1 MSDEPNAPYILVVDD
16 EWMNR
21 ELLETYLKMDGYRV
35 GLANSGEKAL
45 EMAFTEP
52 PALVML
58 DIRLPGMDGFEVCR
72 RLRRDARTRSVP
84 VLLVTAF
91 DSEEDKQQA
100 NEAGANGFVAKPFD
114 TQVLLAQVRSTLKK
128 A

>member
-1 MSDEPNAPYILVVDD
+1 
-16 EWMNR
+16 MNR
-21 ELLETYLKMDGYRV
+21 ELLGTYLKMDGYRV
-35 GLANSGEKAL
+35 GEANSGEKAL
-45 EMAFTEP
+45 EMAFAEP

-72 RLRRDARTRSVP
+72 RLRSDVRTRSVP

-91 DSEEDKQQA
+91 DSEEDKQEA

-114 TQVLLAQVRSTLKK
+114 MQVLLAQVRAALTK

>member
-1 MSDEPNAPYILVVDD
+1 MSDQPDASYILVVDD

-21 ELLETYLKMDGYRV
+21 ELLGTYLKMDGYRV
-35 GLANSGEKAL
+35 GEANSGEKAL
-45 EMAFTEP
+45 EMAFAEP

-72 RLRRDARTRSVP
+72 RLRSDVRTRSVP

-91 DSEEDKQQA
+91 DSEEDKQEA

-114 TQVLLAQVRSTLKK
+114 MQVLLAQVRAALTK

>member
-1 MSDEPNAPYILVVDD
+1 MSERPDAPYVLVVDD
-16 EWMNR
+16 DWTGR
-21 ELLETYLKMDGYRV
+21 ELLETYLKLGGYRV

-45 EMAFTEP
+45 EMAFAGP

-58 DIRLPGMDGFEVCR
+58 DVRLTDMDGFEVCR
-72 RLRRDARTRSVP
+72 RLRADPRTHSVP

-91 DSEEDKQQA
+91 DSEADRQQGT
-100 NEAGANGFVAKPFD
+100 EAGADGFIVKPFEI
-114 TQVLLAQVRSTLKK
+114 QVMLAQVQSVLKK

>member
-1 MSDEPNAPYILVVDD
+1 MSDQPNAPYILVVDD
-16 EWMNR
+16 DWTGR
-21 ELLETYLKMDGYRV
+21 ELLETYLKMGGYRV

-45 EMAFTEP
+45 EMAFAEP

-58 DIRLPGMDGFEVCR
+58 DVRLTDMDGLEVCR
-72 RLRRDARTRSVP
+72 RLRDDTRTRSVP

-91 DSEEDKQQA
+91 DSEEDQQQA
-100 NEAGANGFVAKPFD
+100 TEAGANGFIAKPFEP
-114 TQVLLAQVRSTLKK
+114 QVMLAQVQSVLKK